1 MILFLEDWS
10 KPINQGPEGL
20 GPIVDY
26 QTTNK
31 TFLDY
36 ASLLYQMGIKNWAW
50 PLALHDPKLQ
60 GVDPMD
66 PNLSEELKIRVGL
79 ELQENPWYYLRE
91 VALVPPVAGSDPVRF
106 RAHRANVGMF
116 WLFMN
121 NVSFFLLQPRQT
133 GKSVV
138 ADMINNYLLHYR
150 CWNNATILV
159 TLTHTLLQSN
169 LERIKFMR
177 DLLPQYTLE
186 RTANDS
192 KAKEIYE
199 YKARNN
205 KLITKI
211 SQNSLAN
218 ANKLG
223 RGNTTPIQ
231 QYDEGAF
238 IEYMDVVWPA
248 ATAATGAARDLAK
261 ERGEPYGTIITTT
274 AGDKMSRSGRF
285 MYDMYMNTADWTEHY
300 FDCQDQED
308 LHKVIRMNSKDHD
321 LMVGATFNH
330 LQLGYTD
337 EWLRGKIQALKTNDQ
352 DAINRDYFNI
362 WTSGGRL
369 SPLSPELNEAI
380 QRSERDPDYIQI
392 TKNGYIVKWYIPQ
405 ENIQTYMV
413 QNHCVIGADTS
424 EAVNRDATSF
434 AVINVTTLET
444 VAMVS
449 VSEAD
454 VIKLADFLADFMS
467 AFENTTLI
475 IERKS
480 TAVTFIETIYTKF
493 SAIGLDPFKRLY
505 NVIVQEREKW
515 VEQFKCIADPRFK
528 RSAQFYT
535 QNKNKMGF
543 NQTGN
548 TRHML
553 FKEVLQLAAKYCRNI
568 VYDKT
573 LSNEIRGLEVDLDTG
588 RIDHTAQNHD
598 DNCMA
603 WLLAMWFI
611 FYGKNLAWYGI
622 HSSKVMKLV
631 TDDGTVKTDSSVR
644 EQQLIEQYQ
653 RELDEI
659 VEKIAKNDNSIY
671 RPVLEKEARRIN
683 NKLSFFGIETR
694 NIDSMLQ
701 EIKEKKREKQLTR
714 VYSPIERNIGST
726 MSY

>member
-1 MILFLEDWS
+1 MILFAEDWNKAENS
-10 KPINQGPEGL
+10 GPEGL

-26 QTTNK
+26 STTNK
-31 TFLDY
+31 SFIDY

-60 GVDPMD
+60 GVNPYDE
-66 PNLSEELKIRVGL
+66 NLSEELKLRIGV
-79 ELQENPWYYLRE
+79 ELQNNPWYYLRE
-91 VALVPPVAGSDPVRF
+91 VALVPPVAGSEPVRF

-150 CWNNATILV
+150 CFNNATILV
-159 TLTHTLLQSN
+159 TLTHTLLQAN
-169 LERIKFMR
+169 LERIKYMR

-186 RTANDS
+186 RTKNDS

-199 YKARNN
+199 YLARNN
-205 KLITKI
+205 KLVTKI
-211 SQNSLAN
+211 SQNSPGN

-231 QYDEGAF
+231 QYDEAAF
-238 IEYMDVVWPA
+238 IEYMDIVWPA
-248 ATAATGAARDLAK
+248 ATAATGAARDLAR

-300 FDCQDQED
+300 FDCQNQEE
-308 LHKVIRMNSKDHD
+308 LHKVVMLNSKDHD

-362 WTSGGRL
+362 WTSGGKL

-380 QRSERDPDYIQI
+380 LQSEKDPLFLQI
-392 TKNGYIVKWYIPQ
+392 TKNGYIVKWYIP
-405 ENIQTYMV
+405 ENEIRQYMN

-434 AVINVTTLET
+434 IIVNVSTLET
-444 VAMVS
+444 VATVS

-454 VIKLADFLADFMS
+454 VIKLADFLADFMGV
-467 AFENTTLI
+467 FLNTTLI

-493 SAIGLDPFKRLY
+493 NALGLDPFKRLY
-505 NVIVQEREKW
+505 NVIVQDKDKW
-515 VEQFKCIADPRFK
+515 VDQFKSIADHRFK
-528 RSAQFYT
+528 RSPLFYT

-553 FKEVLQLAAKYCRNI
+553 FKEVLQLGAKYCRNI

-573 LSNEIRGLEVDLDTG
+573 LSNEIRSLEVDLDTG
-588 RIDHTAQNHD
+588 RVDHTAQNHD

-603 WLLAMWFI
+603 WLLALWFI

-622 HSSKVMKLV
+622 NSNKVMRLAS
-631 TDDGTVKTDSSVR
+631 DDGNLKTDSGAR

-653 RELDEI
+653 VELDEI
-659 VEKIAKNDNSIY
+659 IEKIAQNERSLY
-671 RPVLEKEARRIN
+671 RPVLEREARRLTE
-683 NKLSFFGIETR
+683 KLSYFGVESK
-694 NIDSMLQ
+694 NIDGMLLDIKQ
-701 EIKEKKREKQLTR
+701 KRKEKHRLR
-714 VYSPIERNIGST
+714 RDSDSYFERPAEH
-726 MSY
+726 Y

>member
-1 MILFLEDWS
+1 MILFAEDWNKAENS
-10 KPINQGPEGL
+10 GPEGL

-26 QTTNK
+26 STTNK
-31 TFLDY
+31 SFIDY

-60 GVDPMD
+60 GVNPYDE
-66 PNLSEELKIRVGL
+66 NLSEELKLRIGV
-79 ELQENPWYYLRE
+79 ELQNNPWYYLRE
-91 VALVPPVAGSDPVRF
+91 VALVPPVAGSEPVRF

-150 CWNNATILV
+150 CFNNATILV
-159 TLTHTLLQSN
+159 TLTHTLLQAN
-169 LERIKFMR
+169 LERIKYMR

-186 RTANDS
+186 RTKNDS

-199 YKARNN
+199 YLARNN
-205 KLITKI
+205 KLVTKI
-211 SQNSLAN
+211 SQNSPGN

-231 QYDEGAF
+231 QYDEAAF
-238 IEYMDVVWPA
+238 IEYMDIVWPA
-248 ATAATGAARDLAK
+248 ATAATGAARDLAR

-300 FDCQDQED
+300 FDCQNQEE
-308 LHKVIRMNSKDHD
+308 LHKVVMLNSKDHD

-362 WTSGGRL
+362 WTSGGKL

-380 QRSERDPDYIQI
+380 LQSEKDPLFLQI
-392 TKNGYIVKWYIPQ
+392 TKNGYIVKWYIP
-405 ENIQTYMV
+405 ENEIRAYMN

-434 AVINVTTLET
+434 IIVNVSTLET
-444 VAMVS
+444 VATVS

-454 VIKLADFLADFMS
+454 VIKLADFLADFMGV
-467 AFENTTLI
+467 FLNTTLI

-493 SAIGLDPFKRLY
+493 NALGLDPFKRLY
-505 NVIVQEREKW
+505 NVIVQDKDKW
-515 VEQFKCIADPRFK
+515 VDQFKSIADPRFK
-528 RSAQFYT
+528 RSPLFYT

-553 FKEVLQLAAKYCRNI
+553 FKEVLQLGAKYCRNI

-573 LSNEIRGLEVDLDTG
+573 LSNEIRSLEVDLDTG
-588 RIDHTAQNHD
+588 RVDHTAQNHD

-603 WLLAMWFI
+603 WLLALWFI

-622 HSSKVMKLV
+622 NSNKVMRLAS
-631 TDDGTVKTDSSVR
+631 DDGNLKTDSGAR

-653 RELDEI
+653 IELDEI
-659 VEKIAKNDNSIY
+659 IEKIAQNERSLY
-671 RPVLEKEARRIN
+671 RPVLEREARRLTE
-683 NKLSFFGIETR
+683 KLSYFGVESK
-694 NIDSMLQ
+694 NIDGMLLDIKQ
-701 EIKEKKREKQLTR
+701 KRKEKNRLR
-714 VYSPIERNIGST
+714 RDSDSYFERPAEH
-726 MSY
+726 Y

>member
-10 KPINQGPEGL
+10 KPENTGPEGL
-20 GPIVDY
+20 PPMVDY
-26 QTTNK
+26 NTKNK
-31 TFLDY
+31 SFLDY

-60 GVDPMD
+60 GVDPYD
-66 PNLSEELKIRVGL
+66 PHLSEEMKKRVGY
-79 ELQENPWYYLRE
+79 ELQNNPWYYLRE
-91 VALVPPVAGSDPVRF
+91 VARVPPVAGSEPVQF

-150 CWNNATILV
+150 CFNNSTILV
-159 TLTHTLLQSN
+159 TLTHTLLQAN

-199 YKARNN
+199 YLARNN
-205 KLITKI
+205 KLVTKI
-211 SQNSLAN
+211 SQNSQAN

-231 QYDEGAF
+231 QYDEAAF
-238 IEYMDVVWPA
+238 IEYMDIVWPA

-300 FDCQDQED
+300 FDCQNQED
-308 LHKVIRMNSKDHD
+308 LHNVIMMNSKDHD

-337 EWLRGKIQALKTNDQ
+337 EWLRGKIKALKTNDQ

-362 WTSGGRL
+362 WTSGGKL

-380 QRSERDPDYIQI
+380 LQSEKDPVFLQI

-405 ENIQTYMV
+405 EEIQYYMQ

-424 EAVNRDATSF
+424 DAVGRDATSF
-434 AVINVTTLET
+434 IVVNVTTLET
-444 VAMVS
+444 VATVS

-454 VIKLADFLADFMS
+454 IIKLADFLADFMGV
-467 AFENTTLI
+467 FQNTTLV

-480 TAVTFIETIYTKF
+480 TGNTFIETLYTKF
-493 SAIGLDPFKRLY
+493 SALGMDPFKRMFNAY
-505 NVIVQEREKW
+505 IQEKEKW
-515 VEQFKCIADPRFK
+515 VEQFKQIADPRFK
-528 RSAQFYT
+528 RTPLFYT
-535 QNKNKMGF
+535 QSKNKFGF
-543 NQTGN
+543 TQTAA

-553 FKEVLQLAAKYCRNI
+553 FKDVLPLAAKYCRNI
-568 VYDKT
+568 IYDRT
-573 LSNEIRGLEVDLDTG
+573 LSNEIRSLEVDLNTG
-588 RIDHTAQNHD
+588 RVDHNAQNHD

-603 WLLAMWFI
+603 WMLAMWFI

-622 HSSKVMKLV
+622 NSQKVMKLAS
-631 TDDGTVKTDSSVR
+631 DDGNMKTDSSVR

-653 RELDEI
+653 LELDEI
-659 VEKIAKNDNSIY
+659 IEKIAKNEKSLY
-671 RPVLEKEARRIN
+671 RPVLEREARRLN
-683 NKLSFFGIETR
+683 EKLSYFGIETR
-694 NIDSMLQ
+694 NIDSMLMDIKQ
-701 EIKEKKREKQLTR
+701 KKKEKYRLGNSASILVQT
-714 VYSPIERNIGST
+714 PD
-726 MSY
+726 SY